1 MRYNALLLLSLSVP
15 FLTQAGPV
23 SSTQSVNYQS
33 RKLEGRAFKDFPG
46 ALVARAPPD
55 DDDCDTTDTCKT
67 SGQKNW
73 DALQDKLKDDNA
85 KDVDQYDKTL
95 DSDYEDMVT
104 KDATPDAA
112 TFKQVFDDLHLD
124 FDKHFAEHEVA
135 PKGGERVAFSNM
147 FNTDQ
152 GAMVGIWNYKKD
164 DTKATMPFSEVI
176 FQCFKKE
183 CDDEKDLKKFKI
195 AGVQNV
201 ANDEFLTVIK
211 DIYEKRGLPKLPN
224 KWNKF
229 TYEDN
234 KDDFLAFLGTPK
246 LNFVLKML
254 TDHSVAFGKR
264 VPKEVYT
271 NYRTR
276 GVYVTI
282 EEFKN

>member
-1 MRYNALLLLSLSVP
+1 MRYNALLLLFLSVP

-23 SSTQSVNYQS
+23 SSAQSVNHQS
-33 RKLEGRAFKDFPG
+33 RRLEGRAIDHFPS
-46 ALVARAPPD
+46 ALVARAPTD
-55 DDDCDTTDTCKT
+55 DNDCDTTDTCKT

-95 DSDYEDMVT
+95 DTDYEDTVT

-124 FDKHFAEHEVA
+124 FDKHFAEHSVA
-135 PKGGERVAFSNM
+135 PQGGERVAFSNM
-147 FNTDQ
+147 YDTDQ
-152 GAMVGIWNYKKD
+152 GAM
-164 DTKATMPFSEVI
+164 
-176 FQCFKKE
+176 CFKKE
-183 CDDEKDLKKFKI
+183 CDNQKDLKKFQF

-201 ANDEFLTVIK
+201 ANEEFLTVTK
-211 DIYEKRGLPKLPN
+211 DIYEKRGLQKLPN

-254 TDHSVAFGKR
+254 TDHSVAFGNR
-264 VPKEVYT
+264 IPKEVYT
-271 NYRTR
+271 NYRIR

-282 EEFKN
+282 DEFKK